1 MSSTS
6 RLCEE
11 EKGTSYWKLP
21 LHYSDVPQEGDIITL
36 NDIIITLNEEGDTV
50 RWCI

>member
-21 LHYSDVPQEGDIITL
+21 LHYSDVPREGLSHLMRKVTL
-36 NDIIITLNEEGDTV
+36 LSGAFRGKPGD
-50 RWCI
+50 